1 MVGKTQVAM
10 MLPATAKRSG
20 AVPTAAALASAR
32 GDAGGGPAVFRAV
45 LRRQESL
52 GLVRCRAESLPL
64 DTRGDTFAPMP
75 LPPVPSPPYM
85 CACEN
90 HSQDI

>member
-1 MVGKTQVAM
+1 

-20 AVPTAAALASAR
+20 AVPTAAALARAR

-45 LRRQESL
+45 LRRQESA
-52 GLVRCRAESLPL
+52 GLVSCRRAESLPL
-64 DTRGDTFAPMP
+64 DARGDTFTPMP

>member
-1 MVGKTQVAM
+1 ML
-10 MLPATAKRSG
+10 LPATAKRSG
-20 AVPTAAALASAR
+20 AVPTAAALARAR

-45 LRRQESL
+45 LRRQESA
-52 GLVRCRAESLPL
+52 GLVSCRRAESLPL
-64 DTRGDTFAPMP
+64 DARGDTFTPMP